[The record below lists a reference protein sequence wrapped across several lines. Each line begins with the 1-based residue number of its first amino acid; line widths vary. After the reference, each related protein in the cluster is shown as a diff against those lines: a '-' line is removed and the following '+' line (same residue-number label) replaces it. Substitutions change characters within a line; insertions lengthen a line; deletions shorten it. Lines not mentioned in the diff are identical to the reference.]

1 MSMKN
6 ADTTN
11 SNTAAQDGFEPE
23 VTEEEIRAH
32 LQQEVPGSSAQDVV
46 TLLFIAVM
54 IILTVVCFVFII

>member
-46 TLLFIAVM
+46 TLLFIANGM
-54 IILTVVCFVFII
+54 SRVFRGESVI